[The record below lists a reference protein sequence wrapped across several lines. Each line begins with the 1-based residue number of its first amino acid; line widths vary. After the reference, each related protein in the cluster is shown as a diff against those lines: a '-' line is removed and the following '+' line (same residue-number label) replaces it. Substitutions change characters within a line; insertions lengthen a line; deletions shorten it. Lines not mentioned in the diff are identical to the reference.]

1 MSPTVLDEPTF
12 DGFLR
17 EYETVV
23 VGFVREKND
32 AAGFT
37 ALVSAVQAQRPA
49 VAFAQVEADSLF
61 EMFGLSAT
69 STAIF
74 RGRVGMYLEP
84 GLPPPHR
91 LLRLLDG
98 VAALNMER
106 VYSEI
111 EQEKAARD
119 ALAVHRS
126 CPTNRRGKLE

>member
-12 DGFLR
+12 DEFLR
-17 EYETVV
+17 EHETVV

-32 AAGFT
+32 AAGFA

-74 RGRVGMYLEP
+74 RGRIGMYLEA
-84 GLPPPHR
+84 GLPPISL

-98 VAALNMER
+98 VAALNMDR
-106 VYSEI
+106 VVSEI
-111 EQEKAARD
+111 EEEKAARD
-119 ALAVHRS
+119 ALAVHRA